1 MVDGYVPLG
10 VNKNLIDPSDAPDQ
24 CAFHLVQ
31 IGLREMEIM
40 LKNFIIILHFFIKTL
55 SWGQTWCQ
63 KMLII

>member
-40 LKNFIIILHFFIKTL
+40 LKTFIIILHFFIKTL
-55 SWGQTWCQ
+55 S
-63 KMLII
+63 